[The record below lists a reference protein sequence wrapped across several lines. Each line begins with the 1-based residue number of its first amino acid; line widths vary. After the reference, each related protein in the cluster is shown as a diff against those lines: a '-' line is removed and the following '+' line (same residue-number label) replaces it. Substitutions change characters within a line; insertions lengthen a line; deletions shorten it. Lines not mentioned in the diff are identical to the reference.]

1 LSRNL
6 EYISSAWKISFLIAC
21 MSFSEIEND
30 ALNRAELKEINF
42 DKNNQI
48 FKVPGQNEI
57 PRRRTI
63 IWP

>member
-1 LSRNL
+1 
-6 EYISSAWKISFLIAC
+6 

-30 ALNRAELKEINF
+30 ALNRAELNEINF